1 MGIGRGYGEM
11 TVMKERGEYN
21 SHKALMQREL
31 IAGVPPLGLLAVI
44 LLVVIFVYN
53 LEFYL
58 MLIPITVLYIVM
70 RLLTKRDPFLVDIIM
85 EDLMRK
91 DIYLP

>member
-1 MGIGRGYGEM
+1 
-11 TVMKERGEYN
+11 MKERGEYN

-31 IAGVPPLGLLAVI
+31 IAGIPPLGLLAI
-44 LLVVIFVYN
+44 IMLAVVFVYN

-58 MLIPITVLYIVM
+58 MLIPIAALYIVM
-70 RLLTKRDPFLVDIIM
+70 RILSKRDPFLVDIVL

-91 DIYLP
+91 DVYLP

>member
-1 MGIGRGYGEM
+1 M
-11 TVMKERGEYN
+11 TLMKERGEYN

-44 LLVVIFVYN
+44 LLIVFFVYN

-58 MLIPITVLYIVM
+58 MLIPIAVFYVVM
-70 RLLTKRDPFLVDIIM
+70 RILTKRDPFLVDIVF
-85 EDLMRK
+85 EDIMRK

>member
-1 MGIGRGYGEM
+1 M
-11 TVMKERGEYN
+11 TLMKERGEYS

-44 LLVVIFVYN
+44 LLIVFFVYN

-58 MLIPITVLYIVM
+58 MLIPIAALYVVM
-70 RLLTKRDPFLVDIIM
+70 RILTKHDPFMVDIVL
-85 EDLMRK
+85 EDIMRK
-91 DIYLP
+91 DVYLP

>member
-1 MGIGRGYGEM
+1 M
-11 TVMKERGEYN
+11 TIMKARGEYN

-44 LLVVIFVYN
+44 LLFVFFVYN

-58 MLIPITVLYIVM
+58 MIIPIVIFYIVM
-70 RLLTKRDPFLVDIIM
+70 RILSKHDPFLVDIVL
-85 EDLMRK
+85 EDTMRK

>member
-1 MGIGRGYGEM
+1 M
-11 TVMKERGEYN
+11 TIMKERGEYN

-31 IAGVPPLGLLAVI
+31 IAGVPPLGLLAII

-53 LEFYL
+53 LGFYL
-58 MLIPITVLYIVM
+58 MLIPIAAFYIVM
-70 RLLTKRDPFLVDIIM
+70 RVLTKRDPFLVDIVM

-91 DIYLP
+91 DVYLP